1 MAVSPTVNC
10 YLKTTAS
17 GSWCSESSPTICWRT
32 VWLLEARLQL
42 RAWLC
47 SSTVPTDPEK
57 VEKAF
62 SPTVWFPF
70 MIVCRSVSWKF
81 KQNCNLCKV
90 WPWMGANF
98 QEMAYLPFIWP
109 ARHSAERGQTPQWS
123 RRWVQSILG
132 SNDTL
137 WKLFKLNCNFN
148 SSNTM
153 KPSFVYY
160 TVWNIIILLKIF
172 IDLFGH
178 ARS

>member
-1 MAVSPTVNC
+1 MDISPTVKC

-17 GSWCSESSPTICWRT
+17 GSWCSESPPTICWRT

-47 SSTVPTDPEK
+47 SSTVPTDHEK
-57 VEKAF
+57 MEKAF
-62 SPTVWFPF
+62 SSTVWLPF

-98 QEMAYLPFIWP
+98 QEMAYLPLIWS
-109 ARHSAERGQTPQWS
+109 ARHSAERGQTLQWY

-132 SNDTL
+132 SNGTL

-172 IDLFGH
+172 IYLFGH